1 MNFPFRHL
9 VTSAAAPALL
19 VGLSVFMA
27 SPSIAQSLSSQ
38 EGSAVVGGSDPN
50 SASQLI
56 SISPPPLPPSGSQT
70 SAQTDAPSP
79 VPVAPTVDATA
90 CNPDQLAAAIKAF
103 VAANPTSAIDI
114 VTYATQHCPG
124 DAAGIAAAAASAD
137 PTDAAAIVV
146 AVVSALPPG
155 QGETELAA
163 IVVAVEEA
171 VPGST
176 DQLTAAISQIT
187 FSQGPGLQGRGDKGA
202 PLIAP
207 WTDVPNSRS
216 TSNSP
221 I

>member
-1 MNFPFRHL
+1 VNFSFRYL
-9 VTSAAAPALL
+9 AAGAAVPALL
-19 VGLSVFMA
+19 VGFAVSMA
-27 SPSIAQSLSSQ
+27 SPSVAQALSSQ
-38 EGSAVVGGSDPN
+38 GGSGAVGN
-50 SASQLI
+50 SAASTVSQVV
-56 SISPPPLPPSGSQT
+56 SPVNPPPLPPSLTPPQT
-70 SAQTDAPSP
+70 NAPSA
-79 VPVAPTVDATA
+79 VPVGPTVDATA
-90 CNPDQLAAAIKAF
+90 CNPDQLAIAIKAF
-103 VAANPTSAIDI
+103 VTANPTSAIDI

-124 DAAGIAAAAASAD
+124 NAAGIAAAAASAD

-146 AVVSALPPG
+146 AVVSTLPPD

-176 DQLTAAISQIT
+176 DQMTAAISQIT

-207 WTDVPNSRS
+207 WTDVPNSRT